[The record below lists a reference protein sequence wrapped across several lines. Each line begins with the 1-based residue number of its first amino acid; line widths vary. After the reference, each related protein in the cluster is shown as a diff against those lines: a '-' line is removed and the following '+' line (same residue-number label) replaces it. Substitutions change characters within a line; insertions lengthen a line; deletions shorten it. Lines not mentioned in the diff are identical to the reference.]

1 MVKSSRV
8 PVLRIRSSYKG
19 YAARPGAVCVIMEIS
34 KDGEHAM
41 VMSRDFGRAYVALKD
56 LEEVR

>member
-1 MVKSSRV
+1 
-8 PVLRIRSSYKG
+8 
-19 YAARPGAVCVIMEIS
+19 MEIS